1 MELTELNLS
10 AKQLEGVNSYLEET
24 LNTKLQSEGDKIRGK
39 YSKEIKNFEIQ
50 IEELKGKLPVE
61 KSEAEI
67 EMENRL
73 KAIEDR
79 EKEVAKKE
87 QLTSLQKQLSDKGLN
102 GELAKYLNIGE
113 GTDLETYLG
122 EIAEIVGKQATNTYK
137 PKSHANATG
146 ITKEQFKKMGVLE
159 RTNLYNTNKELYD
172 ILSK

>member
-10 AKQLEGVNSYLEET
+10 AEQLEGVNSILESR
-24 LNTKLQSEGDKIRGK
+24 LQSEGDKIRGK
-39 YSKEIKNFEIQ
+39 YSKEIKTYETQ
-50 IEELKGKLPVE
+50 LEELKAKLPVE

-87 QLTSLQKQLSDKGLN
+87 QLTNLQKQLTDKGLN
-102 GELAKYLNIGE
+102 NELAKYLNVSE

-122 EIAEIVGKQATNTYK
+122 ELVEIVGKQATNTYK
-137 PKSHANATG
+137 PKSHATNTT
-146 ITKEQFKKMGVLE
+146 ITKEQFKKMNVME
-159 RTNLYNTNKELYD
+159 RTNLYNTNRELYD

>member
-10 AKQLEGVNSYLEET
+10 EEQLEGVNSYIQSYT
-24 LNTKLQSEGDKIRGK
+24 QSEGDKIRGK
-39 YSKEIKNFEIQ
+39 YSKEIKTYETQ

-61 KSEAEI
+61 KTPQELEF
-67 EMENRL
+67 ENRL
-73 KAIEDR
+73 KVIEDR

-87 QLTSLQKQLSDKGLN
+87 QLTNLQIQLSDKGLN
-102 GELAKYLNIGE
+102 GELAKYLSIAE

-122 EIAEIVGKQATNTYK
+122 ELVEVISKQATNTYK
-137 PKSHANATG
+137 PKSHASNTS
-146 ITKEQFKKMGVLE
+146 ITKEQFKKMNVME